1 MVLTL
6 DLPKPPNPVGAY
18 EAVVIRRGVGM
29 VSGQFPLRDGK
40 LIATGRVGAEL
51 SLAEGREAAQV
62 AALNVLAQ
70 IQKHT
75 ANFESLD
82 GLLRLECYVA
92 SADGFYHQPQVLD
105 AASELFVGYLGN
117 KGQHTRT
124 AVSVHQLP
132 LNSPIGLVVSF
143 ACRPNH
149 WHTAID

>member
-6 DLPKPPNPVGAY
+6 DLPNPPNPVGAY
-18 EAVVIRRGVGM
+18 EAIVIRRGVGM
-29 VSGQFPLRDGK
+29 VSGQFPLRDGE

-51 SLAEGREAAQV
+51 SLEAAQEAARV

-70 IQKHT
+70 IRKYT
-75 ANFESLD
+75 ADFESLE
-82 GLLRLECYVA
+82 GLLRLEGYVA
-92 SADGFYHQPQVLD
+92 SANGFYDQPQVLD
-105 AASELFVGYLGN
+105 AASELFVSYLGS

-124 AVSVHQLP
+124 AFSVNQLP
-132 LNSPIGLVVSF
+132 LNARIELVVSF